1 MAKPIYFVG
10 GSKGGVGKS
19 IVTMALVDY
28 LLEQDVD
35 VLLIDSDTSN
45 PDVGRAY
52 KTTVDSLLVD
62 LDKTD
67 GWVELLD
74 LCAGHKDK
82 IIVINGAARDGP
94 GFNENGPLLNEA
106 LPELKRRLVTL
117 WVINRHQDS
126 LVLLTKFMPVFPQ
139 SDVHVLRNE
148 FFGAPGQFVLYN
160 DSDLRKEVEGRGGK
174 SLAFPALINRV
185 SDVIYSKAMSIADAR
200 NALSFGSRAE
210 LSRWRGKVKK
220 MFEEIID
227 ERVG

>member
-28 LLEQDVD
+28 LLEHDVD

-52 KTTVDSLLVD
+52 KTTVDSLLLN
-62 LDKTD
+62 LDNTD

-74 LCAGHKDK
+74 LCADQEDK
-82 IIVINGAARDGP
+82 VIVINGAARDGP
-94 GFNENGPLLNEA
+94 GFKENGQLLNEA
-106 LPELKRRLVTL
+106 LPELKRRMVTL
-117 WVINRHQDS
+117 WVINRQQDS
-126 LVLLTKFMPVFPQ
+126 LVLLTKFLPVFPQ

-148 FFGAPGQFVLYN
+148 YFGASETFLLYN
-160 DSDLRKEVEGRGGK
+160 GSDLRKEVEGRGGK
-174 SLAFPALINRV
+174 SLAFPGLIKKV
-185 SDVIYSKAMSIADAR
+185 SDVIYSKAMSIASAR
-200 NALSFGSRAE
+200 NKLSFGRRAE

-227 ERVG
+227 ECVG